1 MVTVLIHPQ
10 AFYLKGDTIE
20 RRRNALTRRL
30 QECEDAIVVLPKPG
44 YVPLVKGAT
53 TVYDNWRDRKH
64 AKRGAG
70 EIARIVDKDERIILG
85 GFMRQ
90 SCVYTYA
97 RELHKFHHYDVTIKE
112 NLTDAAL
119 WHVHDTATYP
129 SYEWLIQMGVKI
141 DPPPVKRK
149 WFMAYGRTYSKG
161 PANEKSKCFKSRR
174 EAIAAARS
182 AEFKDQ
188 DGSGVSDEIFLT
200 SGLKL
205 G

>member
-10 AFYLKGDTIE
+10 AFYLKGDTTE
-20 RRRNALTRRL
+20 RRQNALTKRL

-44 YVPLVKGAT
+44 YVPLVKGSR
-53 TVYDNWRDRKH
+53 TVYDKWSDMKY
-64 AKRGAG
+64 AKRGAL
-70 EIARIVDKDERIILG
+70 EIARIVGKDERIILG
-85 GFMRQ
+85 GFWHH

-97 RELHKFHHYDVTIKE
+97 RELRKFHHYDVTIKE

-119 WHVHDTATYP
+119 WSVHDTATYP
-129 SYEWLIQMGVKI
+129 SYEWLIQLGVKI

-161 PANEKSKCFKSRR
+161 PAEEESKYFGSRR
-174 EAIAAARS
+174 KAIAAAGLD
-182 AEFKDQ
+182 EFKNQ